1 MEFFTQ
7 IKSPRDTYKG
17 PNHETADAGFA
28 TYVSGPKY
36 ACNEFEVGSFFRPE
50 KQLVIVTIKSD
61 KVKTSSCGET
71 GWDVS
76 FEGYEP
82 ASELFRQQCLT
93 LRGPGSQ
100 VSTKSDVL
108 DGNNVWWS
116 KEFVEFVIPVPFG
129 ETIGSLQIKNLNK
142 YFKFSTDAAAEASGN
157 FAA

>member
-50 KQLVIVTIKSD
+50 KQLVVVTIKSD
-61 KVKTSSCGET
+61 KVKTFTCGET

-93 LRGPGSQ
+93 LRGPGTK
-100 VSTKSDVL
+100 VSAKLNGVDPKNFWWTKE
-108 DGNNVWWS
+108 W
-116 KEFVEFVIPVPFG
+116 VEFVIPTSWKFG
-129 ETIGSLQIKNLNK
+129 LSNVEIDTSNFL
-142 YFKFSTDAAAEASGN
+142 KFSTDRTS
-157 FAA
+157 